1 MTKGEI
7 IIKIESDISEYVFDG
22 LEEDIRNL
30 LESQGIKAEILDS
43 ATGNTTRTRRGMMG
57 KNESEFTDQN
67 IRGELILG
75 EKVWFNDDLRCR
87 LRICGFTKEQ
97 IEKLRTAKLVDITLT
112 DFRDK
117 DMPGVAIYI
126 SEWGPK
132 EKRDIEELCK

>member
-7 IIKIESDISEYVFDG
+7 VIKVESDVSEYVFES

-57 KNESEFTDQN
+57 KNENIGSDQTM
-67 IRGELILG
+67 RGELIFG
-75 EKVWFNDDLRCR
+75 EKIWFNDDLRCR

-97 IEKLRTAKLVDITLT
+97 IEKLRTAKLVDLTLT
-112 DFRDK
+112 DFRDE
-117 DMPGVAIYI
+117 DMPGVAICI